1 MRKSVGL
8 LAAIVAFSL
17 LTVVAQKDRGG
28 QGDRGRQNG
37 GHRDFGGGYI
47 PKHGPPAAHQDN
59 RRVQESHARQ
69 SLPPDYHPINNRTD
83 DHTDTHVFVDKPGHP
98 EAPHVHT
105 NNKWVG
111 HNTGRDDPHYH
122 LDHPWEH
129 GHFEGGFG
137 RRHVWTLA
145 GGAPARFWFGG
156 FFFNVAPYDYSFC
169 SDWFWDR
176 DQIVIY
182 QDPDHDG
189 WYLAYNV
196 RLGTYVHVSFLG
208 RG

>member
-1 MRKSVGL
+1 MKKKSVVL

-17 LTVVAQKDRGG
+17 LTLVAQKDRGHEE
-28 QGDRGRQNG
+28 DRGQHNG
-37 GHRDFGGGYI
+37 GHRDVGGGYI
-47 PKHGPPAAHQDN
+47 PKHGPTAYRPPDN
-59 RRVQESHARQ
+59 HARQ
-69 SLPPDYHPINNRTD
+69 SHPPDYHPVDNRPPD
-83 DHTDTHVFVDKPGHP
+83 DHGPDTHAFVDKPGHP

-105 NNKWVG
+105 NNRWIG
-111 HNTGRDDPHYH
+111 HDTGRDDPHYH

-137 RRHVWTLA
+137 RGHVWALA
-145 GGAPARFWFGG
+145 GGGPERFWFGG
-156 FFFNVAPYDYSFC
+156 FFFNVAPYDYNFC
-169 SDWFWDR
+169 HDWVWDR

-182 QDPDHDG
+182 EDPDHVG